1 MRIFAICL
9 FVLCAWGCDKE
20 SNMEMQSTSIKQL
33 DTDTDYLARS
43 IVSLPDGSV
52 IMGSVGLEDENG
64 GAGYGFRPSL
74 MAKYNPQGDLEWVI
88 DLPQEVYVLWKCI
101 VLDDGNILAV
111 GLGDT
116 PNSQYVGAAIIDESG
131 EVLHLESIFNNVSG
145 PVSTPLKYSSVDAI
159 QAQGGNIL
167 LVMPQQIVDSGN
179 MNPRI
184 IVLDKELSILQDIDY
199 EIQEG
204 PVTYTLLELVIEQ
217 AINGDIFLS
226 GRIYSTPNGSTNPFV
241 GIIRLNHNLEIVD
254 SKRFSSAST
263 PFGFTLTGA
272 VNSRT
277 EIASNIAIDASGS
290 PVFVASLRN
299 PSDSL
304 FEPIFNLRGQDYFMR
319 APQLG
324 LWHITSQDVEAPI
337 KQVTGFPANAIIQ
350 KIKSTSDGGFI
361 MVGTCGINTNQALPS
376 QYRMLV
382 FKTDPSLNVQWMV
395 YPQMQFATLGA
406 DIIESANGYI
416 VTATQ
421 HSLGEINKPFLF
433 KLNQSGIVE

>member
-9 FVLCAWGCDKE
+9 FVLCAWGCSKE
-20 SNMEMQSTSIKQL
+20 SNMEMQSTSIKLL

-52 IMGSVGLEDENG
+52 IMGSVGLEDENS

-116 PNSQYVGAAIIDESG
+116 PNSQYVGAAIIDKSG
-131 EVLHLESIFNNVSG
+131 EVLHLESIFNSVSDVFG
-145 PVSTPLKYSSVDAI
+145 TQLKDSSVDAI

-167 LVMPQQIVDSGN
+167 LVMPHKIIVGEL

-199 EIQEG
+199 DIPEG
-204 PVTYTLLELVIEQ
+204 LANYTLLELVIEQ

-226 GRIYSTPNGSTNPFV
+226 GRIYSTSNGSTNPFV
-241 GIIRLNHNLEIVD
+241 GIIRLNDNLEIVD

-263 PFGFTLTGA
+263 PFGTSTIFQDR
-272 VNSRT
+272 RT

-299 PSDSL
+299 PSDSI
-304 FEPIFNLRGQDYFMR
+304 FETVFNLRGQDYFMR

-324 LWHITSQDVEAPI
+324 LWHITNQDVEAPI

-421 HSLGEINKPFLF
+421 HSLGEINKPFFF
-433 KLNQSGIVE
+433 KLNQSGIIE